1 MSVGL
6 GLGQGSGVLAQPLP
20 PSLTPSVVS
29 PPPLIS
35 GTLRTSRL
43 YRPEGNGPGFGG
55 EGAREVCGPF
65 RLQEGDV

>member
-29 PPPLIS
+29 PPY
-35 GTLRTSRL
+35 LRDPQDFQAL
-43 YRPEGNGPGFGG
+43 Q
-55 EGAREVCGPF
+55 AR
-65 RLQEGDV
+65 R

>member
-29 PPPLIS
+29 PPPY
-35 GTLRTSRL
+35 LRDPQDFQAL
-43 YRPEGNGPGFGG
+43 Q
-55 EGAREVCGPF
+55 AR
-65 RLQEGDV
+65 R